1 MRFFVALVLLVLFSF
16 PAFAADEP
24 KVNRTF
30 SQGEKLCK
38 SLSLSAVLGKS
49 PWLVMGVGGAYE
61 YFTTVESERA
71 RLGFFSQPIAWIT
84 ILVLVGLVML
94 KDTILSAFSYLK
106 LPFDTL
112 AELLHVSGWFV
123 GLIYLGTSVFG
134 TGTPLAES
142 ASLSS
147 GLFAAAPS
155 GFTVESVLLWLVLA
169 VIHTVVWIVFNT
181 IEVVILL
188 NPFPYV
194 DTLLKSM
201 RTGLIGLIT
210 LATQIHPVLG
220 LIVVLP
226 IILGCCWLLPF
237 AWRFLVLGWVFSID
251 TVRGWFGHRSTVDP
265 DRLRCFSSWNLK
277 GVPLYTYGTIRRVN
291 DKLDFRYR
299 RWGLFPATVV
309 LDSPMAK
316 VWSGVFGPILA
327 VEVARVYLTLVRFP
341 PSYTGCEPQL
351 SDALHTGDHQ
361 DGSMQATFRAM
372 LSKVS
377 ALFLPGRREQ
387 A

>member
-1 MRFFVALVLLVLFSF
+1 MRALLAIFVVLITCL
-16 PAFAADEP
+16 PAFAADDQ
-24 KVNRTF
+24 KVKHTY
-30 SQGEKLCK
+30 SKGEKLCR
-38 SLSLSAVLGKS
+38 SLSLSAILGKS

-71 RLGFFSQPIAWIT
+71 SLGFFSQPHAWIT

-106 LPFDTL
+106 LPLDTL

-123 GLIYLGTSVFG
+123 GLIFLGTSVFV
-134 TGTPLAES
+134 TEAPLAET

-147 GLFAAAPS
+147 GLFAATPS

-181 IEVVILL
+181 VEVMILL

-194 DTLLKSM
+194 DTLLKSI

-226 IILGCCWLLPF
+226 IILGCCWFLPF
-237 AWRFLVLGWVFSID
+237 AWRFLVLGWVFSIE
-251 TVRGWFGHRSTVDP
+251 TIRGWLGRRAQVDP
-265 DRLRCFSSWNLK
+265 ERLRCFSSWNLQ
-277 GVPLYTYGTIRRVN
+277 GVPLYTYGTIHRVN
-291 DKLDFRYR
+291 NNLEFRHR
-299 RWGLFPATVV
+299 RWGLFPRTVV
-309 LDSPMAK
+309 IDSPMAK
-316 VWSGVFGPILA
+316 VWSGVFGPLLA
-327 VEVARVYLTLVRFP
+327 VDMAGVYLTLVRFP
-341 PSYTGCEPQL
+341 PSYTGCETQL
-351 SDALHTGDHQ
+351 SDALQTGDHR
-361 DGSMQATFRAM
+361 DGSMQGSFRYI
-372 LSKVS
+372 LSKVKG
-377 ALFLPGRREQ
+377 LFLPGRKEQ